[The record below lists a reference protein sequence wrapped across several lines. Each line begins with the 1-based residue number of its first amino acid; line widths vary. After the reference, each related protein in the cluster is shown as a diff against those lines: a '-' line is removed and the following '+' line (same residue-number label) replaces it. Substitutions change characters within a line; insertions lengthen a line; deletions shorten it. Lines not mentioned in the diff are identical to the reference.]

1 MASTNGQTPDP
12 LIAKLA
18 AEPFAFDFYAALRLV
33 QKRFA
38 DRPRIGYSWSIS
50 QDAVRLA
57 HSPSLDFA
65 SSTLH
70 VPEEMELAL
79 KKIRDK
85 RDGGNGEPARRP
97 VLYSRHFG
105 LFGPNGPLP
114 LCITEYARERILHF
128 SDPTFAAF
136 CNIFHHRLLSFFFRA
151 W

>member
-1 MASTNGQTPDP
+1 MAGTDGQTPDP

-18 AEPFAFDFYAALRLV
+18 SEPFEFNFYTALRLV
-33 QKRFA
+33 QKHFA
-38 DRPRIGYSWSIS
+38 DRPRIGYSWSAS
-50 QDAVRLA
+50 QDPVRLA
-57 HSPSLDFA
+57 QSPSLDFA

-85 RDGGNGEPARRP
+85 RNGDAAGNGASSRAP
-97 VLYSRHFG
+97 VLYARHFG

-114 LCITEYARERILHF
+114 MCLTEYARDRILHH

-136 CNIFHHRLLSFFFRA
+136 CNV
-151 W
+151 